1 MPLPQH
7 FHVGGVV
14 HVPFQ
19 LLNGLPYRHIEQ
31 DAVVVVWAKI
41 CSIAL
46 GVFQSPYEARTPVS
60 QGIYFLET
68 GDKAGHDRIFQ
79 CGFHP
84 PDVHLSD
91 MQDVHVPPSYWPP
104 NVPAQSTAEAGE
116 ARCSE
121 SAGAQGSAARN
132 RPLAQSA
139 FRIPTFFQ
147 VDTILFKR

>member
-7 FHVGGVV
+7 FHVGSVV

-31 DAVVVVWAKI
+31 DAVVVVWTKI

-46 GVFQSPYEARTPVS
+46 GGLQSPYEARTPVS

-79 CGFHP
+79 CGFHSA
-84 PDVHLSD
+84 DVYLSD
-91 MQDVHVPPSYWPP
+91 MQHVNMPPLCWLS
-104 NVPAQSTAEAGE
+104 NVRGHRADAMTIATGCAASEAPSGL
-116 ARCSE
+116 RC
-121 SAGAQGSAARN
+121 
-132 RPLAQSA
+132 
-139 FRIPTFFQ
+139 
-147 VDTILFKR
+147 